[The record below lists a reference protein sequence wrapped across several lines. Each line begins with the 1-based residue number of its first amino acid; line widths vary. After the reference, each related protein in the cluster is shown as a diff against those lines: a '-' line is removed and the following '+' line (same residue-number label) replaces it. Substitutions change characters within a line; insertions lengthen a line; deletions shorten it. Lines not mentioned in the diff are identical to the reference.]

1 MAITLVIKRPL
12 VAVAAA
18 VSLATVSFRIG
29 RLYERYKAEQKGEEV
44 YVDTEEGE
52 EEENE
57 D

>member
-18 VSLATVSFRIG
+18 VSLATVSFRFG
-29 RLYERYKAEQKGEEV
+29 RLYERYKAEQNEEV
-44 YVDTEEGE
+44 CVDTEEGE